1 MEPSDQPSSTFDR
14 LQPTEA
20 SQLVSIRRVALFDI
34 DGTLLS
40 NSANEESERRRYVD
54 TIRDVVG
61 LEPSVNPWRF
71 AGMVDPQICK
81 ILLTELG
88 LSDNEVNN
96 FLPKVLARM
105 GEVYRNIEKTVTLN
119 RGVKGLLAILASSN
133 GYVTGVLTGNLTTV
147 AEEKL
152 SHATIRTYFSE
163 LFCAN
168 SYFDRT
174 SLVEDAVRTCVAK
187 HGLSGRSEVLIVGDT
202 PRDIEAAN
210 TSQATSVGVASGSYT
225 TAQLSEAGAKY
236 VYPNLEPTKELLEG
250 LGVKQ

>member
-1 MEPSDQPSSTFDR
+1 MT
-14 LQPTEA
+14 
-20 SQLVSIRRVALFDI
+20 IRRVVLFDI

-40 NSANEESERRRYVD
+40 TSATEESERRRYVD

-61 LEPSVNPWRF
+61 VEPSVAPWRF

-88 LSDNEVNN
+88 LSDNEVKI

-105 GEVYRNIEKTVTLN
+105 GGVYRDMEKTVTLN
-119 RGVKGLLAILASSN
+119 RGVRRLLAILASSTD
-133 GYVTGVLTGNLTTV
+133 YITGILTGNLTAV

-152 SHATIRTYFSE
+152 SVTAVRENFSE

-168 SYFDRT
+168 GYFDRS
-174 SLVEDAVRTCVAK
+174 SLVEDAVRTCVTK
-187 HGLSGRSEVLIVGDT
+187 HELSERGDVVIVGDT

-210 TSQATSVGVASGSYT
+210 TSKATSVGVASGSYT
-225 TAQLSEAGAKY
+225 TSQLSEAGAKY
-236 VYPNLEPTKELLEG
+236 VYPNLEPTNELLEG
-250 LGVKQ
+250 LGVK